1 MTSKN
6 TFGFGPIDAETA
18 RERQQMKQ
26 LRGLMQAIWWRGFMV
41 RCTK

>member
-6 TFGFGPIDAETA
+6 KFGFGPIDAETA
-18 RERQQMKQ
+18 RERQQMRQ
-26 LRGLMQAIWWRGFMV
+26 PGSLMQAIWRGFMG